1 MNTGDAY
8 LVLSPIFKSEI
19 QVSMFPTQMC
29 EVVSDHPPPGNSNE
43 NFFWFL
49 HSFTV

>member
-1 MNTGDAY
+1 MNICDAY
-8 LVLSPIFKSEI
+8 LLLSPIFKSEI
-19 QVSMFPTQMC
+19 PVSMFPTQMS
-29 EVVSDHPPPGNSNE
+29 EVVSDHAPPGNSNE